1 MRRPPSTLL
10 ANWRRAFAKWL
21 AAEQAKQ
28 LRALQSTDPA
38 EWTRAGGALVA
49 LRRAEITT
57 ASRDVTSIVDA
68 LARYVAAR
76 ERRRTAMASESRTFA
91 RERQRGQFRVWATLA
106 RMVDGRIKRAGKR
119 RRTIGA
125 RKARGECHG

>member
-21 AAEQAKQ
+21 AIEQAKQ
-28 LRALQSTDPA
+28 LRALKSTDPA

-49 LRRAEITT
+49 LRRAEAMT

-68 LARYVAAR
+68 LARYAAAR
-76 ERRRTAMASESRTFA
+76 ERRRAAMASESRTFA
-91 RERQRGQFRVWATLA
+91 RERQRGQFRVWATLS
-106 RMVDGRIKRAGKR
+106 RMVEGRIKRAAKR
-119 RRTIGA
+119 RMAIGM
-125 RKARGECHG
+125 RKARVGCHG